1 MLVRKNMEINE
12 HERLFKL
19 YTQTKFKVKEQ
30 LIVGKDMEVNEHE
43 RLLPT
48 LHTYKNRR
56 NRTGGD

>member
-30 LIVGKDMEVNEHE
+30 LIVGKDMEVK

-48 LHTYKNRR
+48 LHTYKNQR
-56 NRTGGD
+56 NRTGGH